1 MHTFEGWFCSAKL
14 LDFPFFAIAL
24 FCTVQFWKH
33 RVFICVSIT
42 YENPKHF
49 HMNATSMFNKTNV
62 HVPVGAGDA
71 YRAAPVWQDMNIIE
85 DQAEGSVPPEHYDY
99 STDINAIQLFEMVDQ
114 GGVTVGR
121 YSYIL
126 FGDHPIITYSCESLF
141 ITTDKNSYVFE
152 KEKIKESFTLKF
164 AHYDAPTGIEE
175 AKVNERPAVF
185 RIVGNQ
191 LVVNGLDA
199 GTNVALYGLEG
210 RQLVSAKASSLGE
223 VRIDIPV
230 ASIIVVKAGSYSFKI
245 HTKR

>member
-1 MHTFEGWFCSAKL
+1 MPPSVRNIEDEAFRSTGKL
-14 LDFPFFAIAL
+14 KDLYLYTMQP
-24 FCTVQFWKH
+24 VP
-33 RVFICVSIT
+33 IT
-42 YENPKHF
+42 STTF

-99 STDINAIQLFEMVDQ
+99 TTDINAIQLFEMVDM
-114 GGVTVGR
+114 GGWIGGR

-126 FGDHPIITYSCESLF
+126 FDDHPIITYSGESLF

-152 KEKIKESFTLKF
+152 KEEIKESFTLKF